1 MKKSIKMLMVM
12 VLMLSMVTVPNMPA
26 MAKTKQTP
34 YYKQYSIAK
43 NFTNKW
49 LNSGWYVINDI
60 NKDSN
65 VDLIW
70 IYQRGNYYGAKVF
83 TYRRGRG
90 MLRSTK
96 ELTGLDGVG
105 YLSKYFVAQVHYNY
119 TGLGYS
125 GYGYDIYKFSGTKLK
140 KISRWKRLDYS
151 FGTVVTKNGKRRSI
165 REFNNIEQRIKIYR
179 LQY

>member
-151 FGTVVTKNGKRRSI
+151 FGTVVT
-165 REFNNIEQRIKIYR
+165 
-179 LQY
+179 